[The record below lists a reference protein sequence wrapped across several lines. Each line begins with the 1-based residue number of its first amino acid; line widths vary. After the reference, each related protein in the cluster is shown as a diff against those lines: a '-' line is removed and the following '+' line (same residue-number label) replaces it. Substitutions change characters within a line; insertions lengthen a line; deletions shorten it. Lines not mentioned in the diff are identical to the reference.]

1 MHNIIKDCT
10 GVILAGGENKRMPV
24 SKAFIKIGR
33 ETIIGKN
40 LKIIKQ
46 MFSEVFIVT
55 NQPELYLYLNTALFG
70 DFYDIRC
77 PMTGIFTSLVNSSH
91 QWVFISACDM
101 PFIDKELIKYMASKR
116 DNYDAVLPIPTIKG
130 QYDSVPRGQRGDF
143 AEPLFAF
150 YSKRL
155 MISMERALF
164 TDQRGLK
171 VFLGDKKIN
180 FIETKNLNNIDNAG
194 KSFVNLNTPKDI
206 YRELGKKYIIKQKP
220 ETGG

>member
-1 MHNIIKDCT
+1 MKSILKDCT

-24 SKAFIKIGR
+24 SKAFIKIGG
-33 ETIIGKN
+33 ETIIEKN

-55 NQPELYLYLNTALFG
+55 NQPELYSYLNTSPLG
-70 DFYDIRC
+70 DVYDIRC

-101 PFIDKELIKYMASKR
+101 PFINKELIKYMASKR
-116 DNYDAVLPIPTIKG
+116 DNYDAVLPKSPLCPPLIKG
-130 QYDSVPRGQRGDF
+130 GRGDF

-155 MISMERALF
+155 MVSMERALF
-164 TDQRGLK
+164 TDKKGMK
-171 VFLGDKKIN
+171 DFLMDKRVKYIRTEEIKKSDVKAMS
-180 FIETKNLNNIDNAG
+180 FI
-194 KSFVNLNTPKDI
+194 NLNTPEDI
-206 YRELGKKYIIKQKP
+206 QFYLHTRIK
-220 ETGG
+220 G